1 MNITIRH
8 MEWLLTTHNCVVVPR
23 LGAVLARHR
32 SAGIDSG
39 KDLIT
44 SPGRTYAFNSELTVS
59 DGLLEQSVA
68 RAEAISHENASR
80 LIARDVDAMKA
91 QLHSQGI
98 LSLGRAGTLKY
109 DRASDVTIFL
119 PFDTDALTP
128 LSSWIAAVPASKT
141 AVINEEPVRPE
152 NKTIPVPAIRPWKRI
167 ARTVAAVAAVI
178 AVALVSSTPISVEH
192 ANYASLALP
201 SVSAPKTAYVPSA
214 GLPVL
219 NLAIDDTHMPALV
232 DTAARH
238 EWQRVHASPAPQAQ
252 KTFQNTYESE
262 SNLSA
267 TNLYYVVV
275 ASLANEA
282 DAAEFIRY
290 TVKHYDGKL
299 SMRRKGKHVHV
310 YAAAAPTEQQARA
323 LLNSGIASTFSG
335 AWICRR

>member
-23 LGAVLARHR
+23 LGAVLGRHR
-32 SAGIDSG
+32 SAGIDSEKG
-39 KDLIT
+39 LIS

-59 DGLLEQSVA
+59 DGLLEHSVA

-91 QLHSQGI
+91 QLHTQGI

-109 DRASDVTIFL
+109 DSASDTTTFF
-119 PFDTDALTP
+119 PFDTDTLTP
-128 LSSWIAAVPASKT
+128 LSSWIPPVPLSET
-141 AVINEEPVRPE
+141 AGVNEEPARTG
-152 NKTIPVPAIRPWKRI
+152 NKAIPVPAVRLWKRV
-167 ARTVAAVAAVI
+167 ARTAAAAAAII
-178 AVALVSSTPISVEH
+178 AIALVSSTPISVEH

-201 SVSAPKTAYVPSA
+201 SVSAPKAAYVPSA
-214 GLPVL
+214 GMPVL
-219 NLAIDDTHMPALV
+219 NLAIDGAHMPAMV
-232 DTAARH
+232 DTASRY
-238 EWQRVHASPAPQAQ
+238 EWQRAHTTGTPEMHETTGNAS
-252 KTFQNTYESE
+252 ESG

-267 TNLYYVVV
+267 PDLYYVVV

-290 TVKHYDGKL
+290 TVKQYDGKL
-299 SMRRKGKHVHV
+299 SMLRKGKHVHV
-310 YAAAAPTEQQARA
+310 YAAAAPTEQKARA
-323 LLNSGIASTFSG
+323 ILNSGIASTFTG